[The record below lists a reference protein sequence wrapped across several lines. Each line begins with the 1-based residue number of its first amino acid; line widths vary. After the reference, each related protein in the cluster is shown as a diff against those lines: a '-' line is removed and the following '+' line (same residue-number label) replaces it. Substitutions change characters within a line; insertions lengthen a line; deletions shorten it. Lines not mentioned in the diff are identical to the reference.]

1 MAPIFTYAL
10 HSKTIITDKAHII
23 VHEWAPEVLREEEI
37 AQKEEAE
44 KARRGEESEGI
55 PTMFSQMSDW
65 DFITQSFGGQVQSV
79 CGLKGILIQN
89 ESQNTEYFR
98 RVFGKIDTV
107 YFFTPI
113 PRIDIKTRLTMDHDE
128 EVTEDMICERCREN
142 FEVHHND
149 IKRKL
154 DI

>member
-10 HSKTIITDKAHII
+10 HNKTTITDKAHII
-23 VHEWAPEVLREEEI
+23 VHEWAPEVLRDTTIEDEET
-37 AQKEEAE
+37 
-44 KARRGEESEGI
+44 GEERKSFLA
-55 PTMFSQMSDW
+55 TWSDV
-65 DFITQSFGGQVQSV
+65 DFITQSFGGEVQSV
-79 CGLKGILIQN
+79 CGLKGILIRN
-89 ESQNTEYFR
+89 ETQNTEYFR

-142 FEVHHND
+142 FEVRHRD
-149 IKRKL
+149 IKRKF